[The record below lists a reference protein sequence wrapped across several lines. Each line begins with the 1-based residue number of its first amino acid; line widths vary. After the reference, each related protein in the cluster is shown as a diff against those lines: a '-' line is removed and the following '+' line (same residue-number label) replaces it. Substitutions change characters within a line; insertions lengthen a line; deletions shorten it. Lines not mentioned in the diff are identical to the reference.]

1 MTNKFNEI
9 DAKQGRN
16 GMQVALIVI
25 ASMII
30 LGFVGWIAMFATA
43 A

>member
-1 MTNKFNEI
+1 MTNKYNEI
-9 DAKQGRN
+9 EAKQGRN

-30 LGFVGWIAMFATA
+30 LGFVGWIAMYTTT
-43 A
+43 

>member
-1 MTNKFNEI
+1 MTNQINEL

-30 LGFVGWIAMFATA
+30 LGFVGWIAMFVTA